1 VPPEPSPRDAILA
14 MARDEGFAIVRIA
27 PAAVV
32 APARARA
39 LAAHAEGQLA
49 GLGWMTPEWLERATD
64 PGRFLEGARSVVMLA
79 LPYARAGT
87 PPADGV
93 TRGRIAA
100 YAAGRDYHRTFEAR
114 LRRLARRIREEF
126 AAGARPTVDYGP
138 LLERPLAALS
148 GMGWFG
154 KSTMLLAPG
163 FGPWVMLGAIATTLD
178 LAPDAPLA
186 KSCGACTRCIA
197 ACPTGAISPDGGVVD
212 ARRCISY
219 LTIELRGPIPL
230 ELRPLMGNHIFGCD
244 DCLDACPVGAASRE
258 THPDF
263 APASPDALFPPLA
276 ELLALDDEAFR
287 ARFQGRAIMRAKR
300 EGLLRNVCVALGNT
314 GTLADLPALEAAK
327 ADASAL
333 VREHAE
339 WAVDRLRRREKR
351 QEEGEMGLEARGS
364 RPEAG
369 QPRGDVF
376 TPRG

>member
-1 VPPEPSPRDAILA
+1 MPPTAPARDAILA
-14 MARDEGFAIVRIA
+14 MARDEGFALARIA
-27 PAAVV
+27 PAAVI

-39 LAAHAEGQLA
+39 LAAHAQGHLA
-49 GLGWMTPEWLERATD
+49 DLGWMTPEWLERATD

-87 PPADGV
+87 PPADGI
-93 TRGRIAA
+93 TRGRVAA
-100 YAAGRDYHRTFEAR
+100 YAAGRDYHRTFETR

-126 AAGARPTVDYGP
+126 AAGARATVDYGP
-138 LLERPLAALS
+138 LLERPLAALA

-178 LAPDAPLA
+178 LVPDAPLA
-186 KSCGACTRCIA
+186 KSCGSCTRCIA
-197 ACPTGAISPDGGVVD
+197 ACPTGAISADGGVVD

-230 ELRPLMGNHIFGCD
+230 ELRPLMGNRIFGCD
-244 DCLDACPVGAASRE
+244 DCLDACPVGAAGRA

-263 APASPDALFPPLA
+263 APPSPDALFPPLA
-276 ELLALDDEAFR
+276 ELLALDDEGFR

-314 GTLADLPALEAAK
+314 GTLADLPALEAAC
-327 ADASAL
+327 ADPSPL
-333 VREHAE
+333 VAEHAA
-339 WAVDRLRRREKR
+339 WAVDRLRAREKR
-351 QEEGEMGLEARGS
+351 KEEGEKGFEVRGS

-369 QPRGDVF
+369 QPR
-376 TPRG
+376 RGVPKARG